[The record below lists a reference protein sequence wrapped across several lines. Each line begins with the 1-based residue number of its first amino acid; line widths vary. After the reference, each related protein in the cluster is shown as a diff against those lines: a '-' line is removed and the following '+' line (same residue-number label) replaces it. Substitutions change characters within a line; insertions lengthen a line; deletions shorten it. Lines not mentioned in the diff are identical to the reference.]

1 FTSHVGRPKHK
12 RAMIGGALDGDVF
25 LGKKVEE
32 HRGVFRLTYPMEH
45 GVVKNWADME
55 KVRQWETGDDI
66 L

>member
-1 FTSHVGRPKHK
+1 
-12 RAMIGGALDGDVF
+12 MLGGALDGDVF

-55 KVRQWETGDDI
+55 EVWNRTKKWYVLAYRCSTNLI
-66 L
+66 